1 MSMGDVENFTNAPI
15 IGKTIQDIN
24 EANSTALVIPKEF
37 VKELQ
42 IENSKVSM
50 SLIKDLD
57 GNKHLLVSKA
67 YMEIVLD

>member
-1 MSMGDVENFTNAPI
+1 MSMGDVDNYQNAPI

-24 EANSTALVIPKEF
+24 EGNSTSLVIPKEF
-37 VKELQ
+37 AKELQ

-57 GNKHLLVSKA
+57 GKKHLIVSKV
-67 YMEIVLD
+67 YIEIVLK

>member
-1 MSMGDVENFTNAPI
+1 MEVVESFTNAPI

-24 EANSTALVIPKEF
+24 DGNITALIIPKEF
-37 VKELQ
+37 AKELNIQ
-42 IENSKVSM
+42 NSKVSK

-67 YMEIVLD
+67 YVEIVLE

>member
-1 MSMGDVENFTNAPI
+1 MGEVGNFTNAPI

-24 EANSTALVIPKEF
+24 DGNSTALVIPKVFAE
-37 VKELQ
+37 ELK

-50 SLIKDLD
+50 SLVKDLD

-67 YMEIVLD
+67 YTEIVIG

>member
-1 MSMGDVENFTNAPI
+1 MGDVENYQNAPI

-24 EANSTALVIPKEF
+24 EGNSTALVIPKEF
-37 VKELQ
+37 TKELQ

-67 YMEIVLD
+67 YVEIVSE

>member
-1 MSMGDVENFTNAPI
+1 MSMGEVDNFTDAPI

-24 EANSTALVIPKEF
+24 EGNSTALIIPKEF
-37 VKELQ
+37 ARELQ

-57 GNKHLLVSKA
+57 GNKHILVSKA
-67 YMEIVLD
+67 YVEIVLE

>member
-1 MSMGDVENFTNAPI
+1 MCMGEVDKFTNVPI
-15 IGKTIQDIN
+15 ISKTIQDIIDG
-24 EANSTALVIPKEF
+24 NSTALVIPREF
-37 VKELQ
+37 AKELQ

-67 YMEIVLD
+67 YVEIVLD

>member
-1 MSMGDVENFTNAPI
+1 MSMGEVDNFTNAPI

-24 EANSTALVIPKEF
+24 DGNSTALIIPQEF
-37 VKELQ
+37 AKELQ

-50 SLIKDLD
+50 SLIEDLD

-67 YMEIVLD
+67 YIEIVLE

>member
-1 MSMGDVENFTNAPI
+1 MGEVESFTNAPI

-24 EANSTALVIPKEF
+24 DGNSTALVIPNEF

-42 IENSKVSM
+42 IENSKVSI

-57 GNKHLLVSKA
+57 GNKYLLVSKA
-67 YMEIVLD
+67 YV

>member
-50 SLIKDLD
+50 SLIKDLE
-57 GNKHLLVSKA
+57 GNKHLLISKA
-67 YMEIVLD
+67 YVEIVLE

>member
-1 MSMGDVENFTNAPI
+1 MGDEVNFINAPI

-24 EANSTALVIPKEF
+24 DGNSTDLVIPKEF
-37 VKELQ
+37 AKELK

-50 SLIKDLD
+50 SLTKDLD

-67 YMEIVLD
+67 YTEIVLE